1 MDGIKNSITYEETQ
15 IRGGFV
21 NTKYDSLN
29 LILDVL
35 AIPEEQLTK
44 QFHEN
49 RSSWYCANNL
59 NYFRDKMIM
68 DYVKNCMMDEGEE
81 DLGNIYYKMITK
93 DIPGKIIQLEYNKI
107 FIAVLEDYDLFFP
120 FIDHIKVGN
129 ESTLFIFLGINYFS
143 KDPEFPELDF
153 DYKTEVTY
161 AIFRT
166 LLPLRDI
173 TSCYFQWIDLA
184 LPCAIVHLLFD
195 LYHKPEDHKDDAFKL
210 LVEELNTH
218 MYMKINDESKKEL
231 KKLVN
236 AILEV
241 AELKDLDTPIKSINE
256 AASELPRFM

>member
-1 MDGIKNSITYEETQ
+1 MNDIKNNIAYDETR

-35 AIPEEQLTK
+35 AIPEEQLIK

-68 DYVKNCMMDEGEE
+68 NYVRNCMTDEGEE
-81 DLGNIYYKMITK
+81 DLGNVYYKMITA
-93 DIPGKIIQLEYNKI
+93 DIPGKVIQLEHNKI
-107 FIAVLEDYDLFFP
+107 FIAVLEDYDFFFP

-129 ESTLFIFLGINYFS
+129 ESTLFIFLGINYFDS
-143 KDPEFPELDF
+143 EFPEF
-153 DYKTEVTY
+153 DLEYKIKATY
-161 AIFRT
+161 AIFRA

-173 TSCYFQWIDLA
+173 ISCYFQWVDLA
-184 LPCAIVHLLFD
+184 LPCVLADLLSN
-195 LYHKPEDHKDDAFKL
+195 LNHKPENHKDDAFKL
-210 LVEELNTH
+210 LIEELDTH
-218 MYMKINDESKKEL
+218 MYMKINDESRKEL
-231 KKLVN
+231 RKLVN
-236 AILEV
+236 AVLEV

-256 AASELPRFM
+256 ATSELPRFM